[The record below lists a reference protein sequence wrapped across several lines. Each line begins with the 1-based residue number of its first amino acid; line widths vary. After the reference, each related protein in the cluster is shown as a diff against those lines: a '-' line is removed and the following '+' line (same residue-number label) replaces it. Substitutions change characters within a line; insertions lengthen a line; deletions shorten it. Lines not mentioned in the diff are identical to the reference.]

1 VLNAGLAVAP
11 GLAAW
16 TLHEIRIGFRPLA
29 HDNRPKLGPVPGV
42 DNLFVANG
50 LGPSGLT
57 MGPYAGAL
65 IADVVLGKSPKLA
78 LAPFAVSPAS
88 LGET

>member
-1 VLNAGLAVAP
+1 
-11 GLAAW
+11 
-16 TLHEIRIGFRPLA
+16 
-29 HDNRPKLGPVPGV
+29 
-42 DNLFVANG
+42 
-50 LGPSGLT
+50 